1 MEGRRDYAAKDRE
14 AGFFRRLRAS
24 LWMHKQ
30 IYVILLCPIVWY
42 IIFAY
47 IPMGGL
53 SLAFKDYKANLGI
66 LRSPFTGLK
75 NFRLVFSDP
84 AFFRSIRRTLSIN
97 ILRLI
102 FVFPFP
108 ILFAILLN
116 EVRFPKYKRFV
127 QTIMTFPHFLSWIIV
142 SSVLINILSVD
153 GIVNGV
159 LALFGAGPVS
169 FLGNENLFQPMLYVT
184 DIWKSAGWS
193 MIIYLAAISGIDQEQ
208 YEAAEIDGA
217 SRIQKITRITLPN
230 LMPTIVVMFILA
242 TGYLMTA
249 GFDQI
254 FNLNNAAVRGVSETL
269 DMYIYRITFLSAPN
283 FGFSMAVS
291 LFRSLVNIV
300 LLLAADRGA
309 KLLGGSGLFA

>member
-1 MEGRRDYAAKDRE
+1 MSNAYEETLLRSKTGV
-14 AGFFRRLRAS
+14 FRKLGVSFWKHR
-24 LWMHKQ
+24 Q
-30 IYVILLCPIVWY
+30 IYVILLLPLIWY
-42 IIFAY
+42 IVFAY

-53 SLAFKDYKANLGI
+53 SLAFKDYRANLGI
-66 LRSPFTGLK
+66 LRSPFSGLK

-84 AFFRSIRRTLSIN
+84 TFFRAVRRTLSIN
-97 ILRLI
+97 ILRLV

-116 EVRFPKYKRFV
+116 ELHLPKYKKFV
-127 QTIMTFPHFLSWIIV
+127 QTVMTFPHFLSWIIV
-142 SSVLINILSVD
+142 SSILINILSID

-159 LALFGAGPVS
+159 LLLFGITPIS
-169 FLGNENLFQPMLYVT
+169 FLGNEKLFQPMLYIT

-208 YEAAEIDGA
+208 YEAADIDGA
-217 SRIQKITRITLPN
+217 SRLQKITRITLPN
-230 LMPTIVVMFILA
+230 LLPTIVVMFILA

-291 LFRSLVNIV
+291 LFRSVVNLV

-309 KLLGGSGLFA
+309 KLMGGSGLFA